1 MQRRDC
7 ADSVIVYGMTELADT
22 TVFSADETDY
32 DRHNRYSRRTVF
44 PTIRPDETIDPARSP
59 VCIRHAK

>member
-7 ADSVIVYGMTELADT
+7 ADSVTVYGMTELADT
-22 TVFSADETDY
+22 KVFSADETDY
-32 DRHNRYSRRTVF
+32 NHNRYTRRTVF
-44 PTIRPDETIDPARSP
+44 PTIRPDETINPARSP